1 MTPASER
8 FDWTVSPGGK
18 PAGQV
23 RVPGDKSISH
33 RSVMLGSLATGRT
46 DVTGFLDGE
55 DCLCTMKAFQAM
67 GVSIERLSD
76 TSLRVDGVGLHGLTA
91 PAHDLDLGNSG
102 TSMRLMSGLLAAQK
116 FPSTLVGDASLSRR
130 PMRRVIDPL
139 ARMGAH
145 IDSQDGKAPLHI
157 RPVAGLQGIAHASKV
172 ASAQVKSCILLAGL
186 YAQGETSVTEP
197 EASRD
202 HTERMLQAFGV
213 QLEASHGR
221 AALRGGQQLVGTAIP
236 VPADISSAAFFM
248 LAAAIVPGS
257 EIVLRDVGI
266 NPTRTGVIDILRAM
280 GAEIELLDPRTF
292 GGEPVSDIRVRGRG
306 LRGIAVD
313 PALVASAIDEF
324 PAVFVAA
331 ACAEGETLISGAE
344 ELRVKES
351 DRIQTMV
358 DGLVSLGIDA
368 VATPD
373 GARIRG
379 GQLRGGEINSHGDHR
394 VAMSFA
400 MGALRS
406 SGPIRILDVANVN
419 TSFPR
424 FAEKAQ
430 AMGLAIAP
438 HRAT

>member
-8 FDWTVSPGGK
+8 LDWTVSPGGK
-18 PAGQV
+18 PTGQV

-33 RSVMLGSLATGRT
+33 RSVMLGSLATGHT

-116 FPSTLVGDASLSRR
+116 FPSTLIGDASLSRR

-145 IDSQDGKAPLHI
+145 IDSQDGKAPLRI
-157 RPVAGLQGIAHASKV
+157 RPVAELQGIAHASKV

-213 QLEASHGR
+213 KLEASHGR
-221 AALRGGQQLVGTAIP
+221 AAIRGGQQLVGTAIP

-306 LRGIAVD
+306 LSGIAVD

-324 PAVFVAA
+324 PAIFVAA
-331 ACAEGETLISGAE
+331 ACAEGETLVTGAE

-358 DGLVSLGIDA
+358 DGLVSLGIEA

-379 GQLRGGEINSHGDHR
+379 GQLRGGQIDSHGDHR

-400 MGALRS
+400 MGALRA

-424 FAEKAQ
+424 FAQTAG
-430 AMGLAIAP
+430 AMGLSIG
-438 HRAT
+438 